1 LKKEDTKRDMQKLKQ
16 HDKVVNLGQI

>member
-1 LKKEDTKRDMQKLKQ
+1 LKKEDTKRDMQKLK